1 MKVSSFIYLK
11 SIFAITFLLSSC
23 GYELRTYSNSLDN
36 QAIQLVA
43 SDSTLNIELENQL
56 RLGRN
61 LITSQNS
68 KSAISIK
75 VLQHD
80 IKRFVGSSGSGART
94 TQVRLD
100 YKIIY
105 TVEINSKAQKE
116 YLFEDTRYIDFNQSD
131 LLAFEAEEEISTQD
145 FIGKSIRNM
154 EFILSSLLNE
164 TK

>member
-1 MKVSSFIYLK
+1 M
-11 SIFAITFLLSSC
+11 
-23 GYELRTYSNSLDN
+23 
-36 QAIQLVA
+36 
-43 SDSTLNIELENQL
+43 
-56 RLGRN
+56 
-61 LITSQNS
+61 
-68 KSAISIK
+68 
-75 VLQHD
+75 QHD

-105 TVEINSKAQKE
+105 TVEINSKTQKE